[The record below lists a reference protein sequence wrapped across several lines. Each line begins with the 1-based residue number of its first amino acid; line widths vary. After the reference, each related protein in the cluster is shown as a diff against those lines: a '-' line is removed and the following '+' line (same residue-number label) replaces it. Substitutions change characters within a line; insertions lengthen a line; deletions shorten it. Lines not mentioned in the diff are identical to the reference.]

1 MLRKDIIDIKPYLEN
16 YVLKKD
22 NNIED
27 EEVYFNF
34 NSVDN
39 IIICTFDVLKKLPIE
54 KIVKGKNKDKY
65 HLDFNKIIPIKEEGN
80 ISYSLAKKY

>member
-27 EEVYFNF
+27 E
-34 NSVDN
+34 
-39 IIICTFDVLKKLPIE
+39 
-54 KIVKGKNKDKY
+54 
-65 HLDFNKIIPIKEEGN
+65 LDFNKIIPIKEEGN